1 DYRLKAEDERDA
13 LLAQVSARTG
23 EWEEDLLLGLISDED
38 REKLKAYRIYAK
50 SLQAM
55 DFSTITDKAT
65 YNAINWPERPDAA
78 A

>member
-1 DYRLKAEDERDA
+1 
-13 LLAQVSARTG
+13 
-23 EWEEDLLLGLISDED
+23 LGLISDED
-38 REKLKAYRIYAK
+38 KEKLKACRIYAK

-65 YNAINWPERPDAA
+65 YNAINWPERLDAA